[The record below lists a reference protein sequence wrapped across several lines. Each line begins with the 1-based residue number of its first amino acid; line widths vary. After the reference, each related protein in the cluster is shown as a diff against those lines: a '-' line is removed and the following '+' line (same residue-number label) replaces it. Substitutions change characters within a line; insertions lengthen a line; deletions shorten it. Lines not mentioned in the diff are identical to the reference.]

1 MGPGKED
8 PPPPPPP
15 PLAARDLLVKNFGG
29 WVLEVRDGR
38 EGGPIVPLV
47 VVPPLPLPVVLAAR
61 ARCDQEEAFMTRLAS
76 LTARWSGFMNSL
88 RSSFRSPIC
97 RASPVV
103 AVARSPQA
111 WIFVSIIFGLG

>member
-8 PPPPPPP
+8 PPPPPL
-15 PLAARDLLVKNFGG
+15 LAARDLLVKNFGG
-29 WVLEVRDGR
+29 WVLEVREGR

-47 VVPPLPLPVVLAAR
+47 VVVPLLPPPVVLAAR
-61 ARCDQEEAFMTRLAS
+61 ARCDQEEALMTRLAS